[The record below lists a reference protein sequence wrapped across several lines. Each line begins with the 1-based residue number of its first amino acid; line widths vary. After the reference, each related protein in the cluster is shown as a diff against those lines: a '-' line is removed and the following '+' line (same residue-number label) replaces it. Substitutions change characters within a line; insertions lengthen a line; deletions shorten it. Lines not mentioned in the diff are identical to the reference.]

1 MNLINWLGVGIVAA
15 TKETNT
21 KEILVHLPSMAP
33 MADGRVIAQT
43 QQMQETSLNMAGEAE
58 TSTTLTSNVI
68 PAVWNSFGDANRLTA
83 PDVREGSK
91 VSIYQV
97 GGQNQYY
104 WTTQGF
110 GADSH
115 RLETI
120 VWGFQAN
127 PAVDENTPFNL
138 DNFYTITLDTRN
150 GFMAMRTAQS
160 NNEKSGFEAKIDGMN
175 GRVDLRG
182 SNGNIFS
189 FDDHQHRCF
198 FTNEEG
204 AIWSVSKKK
213 IQLIAPDSF
222 TVSAEESI
230 NLITKQLNVKV
241 EGEIAIQAERARVR
255 IPTTEWEGD
264 IELKGNVDQQGN
276 FDQVGNTFTT
286 GMIQG
291 MSGVKTAITDLDTHT
306 TTGVR
311 GGNDIS
317 GTPVPVPQPP
327 IGGF

>member
-110 GADSH
+110 GAESH

-127 PAVDENTPFNL
+127 PGVDENTPFNL
-138 DNFYTITLDTRN
+138 DNFYTVTLDTRN
-150 GFMAMRTAQS
+150 GFMAMRTAQT
-160 NNEKSGFEAKIDGMN
+160 NGEKSGFEAKIDGMN
-175 GRVDLRG
+175 GRIDARG
-182 SNGNIFS
+182 SNGSIFCIDDHNDHCFYTNKAGAIFS
-189 FDDHQHRCF
+189 V
-198 FTNEEG
+198 N
-204 AIWSVSKKK
+204 KKK
-213 IQLIAPDSF
+213 ITLNAPDS
-222 TVSAEESI
+222 TTINAEESI
-230 NLITKQLNVKV
+230 NLRTKQLNVQV
-241 EGEIAIQAERARVR
+241 DGEIAIIAQKARVR
-255 IPTTEWEGD
+255 IPKTEWEGD
-264 IELKGNVDQQGN
+264 IDLKGNVDQQGN
-276 FDQVGNTFTT
+276 FDQVGHVFST
-286 GMIQG
+286 GIVQG
-291 MSGVKTAITDLDTHT
+291 MSGVKSAITDLDTHI

-311 GGNDIS
+311 GGPDTS
-317 GTPVPVPQPP
+317 GPPQPVPQPP
-327 IGGF
+327 IGGA